1 MVLNWRR
8 RVQPFGESDNSFKL
22 ALHSLEIENL
32 MKATYFI
39 QENMCIYVYAWTH
52 TYTQSTDKDFYK

>member
-39 QENMCIYVYAWTH
+39 QENMCIYVYA
-52 TYTQSTDKDFYK
+52 